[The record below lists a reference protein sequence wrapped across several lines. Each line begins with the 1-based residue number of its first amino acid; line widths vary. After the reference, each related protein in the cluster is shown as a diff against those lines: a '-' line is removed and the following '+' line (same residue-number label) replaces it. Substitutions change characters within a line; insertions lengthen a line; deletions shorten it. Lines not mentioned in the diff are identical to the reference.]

1 MIRPCKTCAD
11 EASFFVMRF
20 EWDPS
25 KNELLKSTRDIS
37 FEAIVVHLGLGDLW
51 RVGDHPDQASYPGQK
66 LFFVIVEEYIHIV
79 PYEERG
85 EVIWLITII
94 PSRKATRD
102 YLEEKNNETE

>member
-1 MIRPCKTCAD
+1 MK
-11 EASFFVMRF
+11 MRF
-20 EWDPS
+20 EWDPY

-51 RVGDHPDQASYPGQK
+51 RIADHPDQARYPGQK
-66 LFFVIVEEYIHIV
+66 LFFVIIEDYIHII

-85 EVIWLITII
+85 EIIWLITII

-102 YLEEKNNETE
+102 YLEEKNNETD

>member
-1 MIRPCKTCAD
+1 MK
-11 EASFFVMRF
+11 MRF
-20 EWDPS
+20 EWDPH
-25 KNELLKSTRDIS
+25 KNELLKFTRDIS

-51 RVGDHPDQASYPGQK
+51 RIANYPDQVRYPGQK
-66 LFFVIVEEYIHIV
+66 LFFVLIEDYIHII

-102 YLEEKNNETE
+102 YLEEKNDETD